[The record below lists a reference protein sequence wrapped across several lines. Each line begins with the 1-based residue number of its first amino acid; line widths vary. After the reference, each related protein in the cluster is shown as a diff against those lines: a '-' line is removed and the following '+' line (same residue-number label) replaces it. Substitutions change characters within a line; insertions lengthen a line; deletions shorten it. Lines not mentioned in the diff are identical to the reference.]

1 MSLRTSDLRLAPP
14 FISAL
19 PPLFPLL
26 PVTEQRQFLQVA
38 DPEVAVARWWAA
50 ARPVPL
56 ASEDVPLA
64 ALCGRV
70 LAEAVASPRDVPG
83 FDRSNVDGY
92 AVRAAD
98 TYGASER
105 APARLRLRPEVVV
118 PGVPPDMTL
127 GPGEAVAI
135 ATGGAL
141 VRGADAVVMVE
152 DTDEERGEL
161 LVRRPVVPGAMI
173 AVVGGDI
180 TRGEVVLRPGARLGP
195 RETAVLAAVGRAA
208 ARVVRRPRVA
218 ILSTGDELVAP
229 GAPLLPGQ
237 IHDCNQ
243 TFLADSCRELG
254 AEPLA
259 LGIVGDDPAG
269 LDLALRTAL
278 HDHHCDLVLLSG
290 GTSKGAGDLS
300 AAAVARLPGPEPG
313 APAVCVHGVA
323 LKPGKPLCLAVTAI
337 GERRVPL
344 AVLPG
349 FPTSALFTFHEFV
362 APLLR
367 ALAGLRAAAAP
378 ALTAS
383 LPHDLASERGRREYA
398 LVQLLAGPEG
408 HAHSDIS
415 SSTGPLAHG
424 PDASRPLALPIGKG
438 SGSVTAF
445 CRADGF
451 IAVPRQTERLLAGA
465 PVQVHPIDRDA
476 AAPDLVIVGS
486 HCTGLERLVDRL
498 HARGLAVRLL
508 AQGSQGGLAAAARGL
523 CDVAPIHLLDPETD
537 AYNRAFV
544 PDDCDL
550 VPGYGR
556 MQGLV
561 SRPDDPRFAACP
573 APFALPA
580 CVRDPAVFLVNR
592 NRGSGTRIL
601 LDALL
606 GPGPRPSGYSH
617 EARSHSGV
625 AACVA
630 SGRADWGVAISTVAQ
645 DAGLRFCPIRLEHYD
660 FVIPRPRRSR
670 PAVQLF
676 LQVLADPEVR
686 AELRE
691 AGFDA

>member
-1 MSLRTSDLRLAPP
+1 M
-14 FISAL
+14 
-19 PPLFPLL
+19 
-26 PVTEQRQFLQVA
+26 TEQRQFLQVV
-38 DPEVAVARWWAA
+38 DPDVAVARWWAA

-56 ASEDVPLA
+56 ASEELA
-64 ALCGRV
+64 LADLCGRV

-92 AVRAAD
+92 AVRAGD
-98 TYGASER
+98 TYGAGEL

-135 ATGGAL
+135 ATGGAV

-152 DTDEERGEL
+152 DTDEESGIL

-180 TRGEVVLRPGARLGP
+180 TRGEVVLRPGVRLGP

-208 ARVVRRPRVA
+208 ARVVRRPRVG

-229 GAPLLPGQ
+229 GGRLLPGQ
-237 IHDCNQ
+237 VHDCNQ
-243 TFLADSCRELG
+243 TFLADSVRELG
-254 AEPLA
+254 GEPLA
-259 LGIVGDDPAG
+259 LGVVGDDPAA

-278 HDHHCDLVLLSG
+278 HERRCDVLLLSG

-300 AAAVARLPGPEPG
+300 AAAVARLPGPAPAE
-313 APAVCVHGVA
+313 PAVCVHGVA
-323 LKPGKPLCLAVTAI
+323 LKPGKPLCLAVTAV
-337 GERRVPL
+337 GEQRVPI

-378 ALTAS
+378 AIAAT

-398 LVQLLAGPEG
+398 LVQLLAGPKE
-408 HAHSDIS
+408 HALESMS
-415 SSTGPLAHG
+415 VEEGPLKHV
-424 PDASRPLALPIGKG
+424 PEDTLPIALPTGKG

-465 PVQVHPIDRDA
+465 AVEVRPIDRDA
-476 AAPDLVIVGS
+476 AAPDLVIAGS

-498 HARGLAVRLL
+498 HAQGLTVRLL

-523 CDVAPIHLLDPETD
+523 CDVAPIHLLDPDTD
-537 AYNRAFV
+537 EYNRAFV
-544 PDDCDL
+544 PDGCDL

-561 SRPDDPRFAACP
+561 SRKDDPRFPDPVAGAR
-573 APFALPA
+573 FELPA
-580 CVRDPAVFLVNR
+580 CVRDPEVFLVNR
-592 NRGSGTRIL
+592 NRGSGTRLL

-630 SGRADWGVAISTVAQ
+630 SGRADWGVAIASVA
-645 DAGLRFCPIRLEHYD
+645 DAVGLRFAAIRLESYD
-660 FVIPRPRRSR
+660 FVIPRARRPRR
-670 PAVQLF
+670 AVQLF
-676 LQVLADPEVR
+676 LAALADPEVR
-686 AELRE
+686 ADLRA
-691 AGFDA
+691 AGFVL